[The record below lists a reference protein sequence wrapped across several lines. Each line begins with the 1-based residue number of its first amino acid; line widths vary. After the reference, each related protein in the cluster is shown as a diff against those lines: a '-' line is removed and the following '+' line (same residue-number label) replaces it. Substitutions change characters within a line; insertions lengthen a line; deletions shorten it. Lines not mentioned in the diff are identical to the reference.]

1 MEPIYS
7 NEICATEDDLSPLMG
22 CMLTDICE
30 GIDDDG
36 TEFATLVFYNPGNR
50 KYIRLSVSENSEL
63 SLSDF
68 EED

>member
-1 MEPIYS
+1 
-7 NEICATEDDLSPLMG
+7 MG

-30 GIDDDG
+30 GVGDDR

-68 EED
+68 EEC